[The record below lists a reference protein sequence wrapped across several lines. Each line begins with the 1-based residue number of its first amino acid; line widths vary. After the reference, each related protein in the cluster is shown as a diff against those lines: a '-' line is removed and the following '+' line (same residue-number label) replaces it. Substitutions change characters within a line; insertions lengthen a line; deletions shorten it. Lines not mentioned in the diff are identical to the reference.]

1 MNEEAKSEF
10 GKGLAVC
17 LLHFANH
24 WDNDMWQRVMRL
36 EASRQEGTIPE
47 DESSMISIYG
57 TIEAAISSQI
67 TFWANGAADH
77 LYEMEAPTSPEWSGV
92 AHKVKMLKEIGLE
105 MGHGFTNQQY
115 TVEDTRDLFRLGKEI
130 ALEIDKLIGLEP
142 DEGRYQ

>member
-1 MNEEAKSEF
+1 MNIDAKSEF

-67 TFWANGAADH
+67 TLWANGATDH
-77 LYEMEAPTSPEWSGV
+77 LYEMEAPTSPEWSSV
-92 AHKVKMLKEIGLE
+92 AHKVKVLKEIGIE
-105 MGHGFTNQQY
+105 MGLGFTNQQY